1 MTDLL
6 RVFLGIAVV
15 LYFVI
20 IMYFLKKKT
29 LLLKYTLLWLFSGFA
44 MGILVLCPQLLEW
57 FVSMVDIKTPMNGLF
72 AVCILAILIILMSL
86 TAIVS
91 KQNEKIKHLVQYMA
105 ILEKKERE
113 LRERTEV
120 ESE

>member
-6 RVFLGIAVV
+6 RLFLGIAVI

-29 LLLKYTLLWLFSGFA
+29 LLLKYTLLWLFSGFI

-72 AVCILAILIILMSL
+72 VVCILVILIILMSL

-91 KQNEKIKHLVQYMA
+91 KQNEKIKYLVQYMA

-120 ESE
+120 GSE

>member
-72 AVCILAILIILMSL
+72 VVCILAILIILMSL

>member
-29 LLLKYTLLWLFSGFA
+29 LLLKYTLLWIFSGFA